1 MLVDCGLFQ
10 GVKNL
15 RLRNWSA
22 LPVDAAS
29 IEAVVLTH
37 AHIDHSG
44 FVPRL
49 LDLGFRGTVFATPA
63 TADLCR
69 LLWPDSAHLQ
79 EEEARYANR
88 GGFSRHSPALPLYTL
103 HSAMQALKHL
113 KTCEFG
119 QAFSPLT
126 GLSATFHPAGHILGA
141 ASVHL
146 RGAGSSILFSGDLGR
161 SDDPIMRPPAMPPAA
176 DCVLVE
182 STYGDRS
189 HTGDDPIEQLA
200 DVVRRT
206 AARGGVVLIPA
217 FAVGRA
223 QLLLH
228 LVAELKAEQKIPD
241 VPVFLNSPMAADV
254 TELFHRHPDE
264 HRLSA
269 AACAA
274 MCRGVRFVNT
284 EAQSRAINNLHY
296 PAIVIS
302 ASGMATGG
310 RVVHHLKAFVPDARH
325 TIVFAGYQAMGT
337 RGASMTSGAREVKIH
352 GQWLPV
358 RAEVVKIDGLS
369 AHADRED
376 LIAWL
381 DDLPRAP
388 RQVFMVHGEPQAADS
403 LRQAVQ
409 ERKGWDCSVPQ
420 YLQTVE
426 L

>member
-119 QAFSPLT
+119 QAFSPLP

-189 HTGDDPIEQLA
+189 HTGDDPIERLA
-200 DVVRRT
+200 GVVRRT
-206 AARGGVVLIPA
+206 ASRGGIVLIPA

-228 LVAELKAEQKIPD
+228 LVAELKARQKIPD
-241 VPVFLNSPMAADV
+241 LPVFLNSPMAADV